1 MTTYDNNLRIAE
13 IGTGEQAGVW
23 GVTTNYNLAVLL
35 TEAITGVTDITVTGA
50 TEVSFTAYIA
60 GTTMTVTTVTGTL
73 RVGQVFSG
81 IGVQAGT
88 TITALG
94 SGTGGVGTYTVS
106 ISQTVGSSGSPVSM
120 AMRGQ
125 AIQALDGITD
135 QARQAVLVLG
145 GTPAD
150 AFTLYAPPVDKVYII
165 KNSTG
170 KTAAI
175 AVATAENGTT
185 ATGGR
190 AVTIPDG
197 NTTIVYCSD
206 GINVDNGLDRISGN
220 LSVTGNGV
228 FGGNG
233 EFNGTE
239 SVKIPAGTTG
249 QRPGTAGANIRY
261 NTTIGQYE
269 GYDVNASGWS
279 SIGGGATGGA
289 GNQVFYEND
298 QVVTANYTIPA
309 DKNAS
314 TTGPVTIESIV
325 ITGFID
331 NGAGSST
338 NTPSGVAG
346 DVLTVTGVTSGVMF
360 IGAVL
365 SGAGVAVGTTI
376 TAFGGGNGPAGT
388 GGTGTYTVT
397 PGSQNTTSAVSI
409 TAPVAVTISTGARW
423 VVL

>member
-35 TEAITGVTDITVTGA
+35 TEAITGVANITVTGA

-60 GTTMTVTTVTGTL
+60 GTTMTVTAATGTI

-81 IGVQAGT
+81 TGVQAGT

-94 SGTGGVGTYTVS
+94 SGTGGAGTYTVS

-120 AMRGQ
+120 TMRGQ
-125 AIQALDGITD
+125 ALQAQDGLTD

-165 KNSTG
+165 RNSTG

-175 AVATAENGTT
+175 AAATTENGTT
-185 ATGGR
+185 ASGGR

-197 NTTIVYCSD
+197 NTAIVYCD
-206 GINVDNGLDRISGN
+206 GTNVDNGLDRISGN
-220 LSVTGNGV
+220 LSVSGNGA

-233 EFNGTE
+233 EFNGT
-239 SVKIPAGTTG
+239 SALKLPTGTTV
-249 QRPGTAGANIRY
+249 QRPATVGANIRY

-269 GYDVNASGWS
+269 GYDVNTNGWS

-298 QVVTANYTIPA
+298 QVVTANYTIPS

-314 TTGPVTIESIV
+314 TTGPVTIESIE

-331 NGAGSST
+331 SGSGSST
-338 NTPSGVAG
+338 GTPSGVAG
-346 DVLTVTGVTSGVMF
+346 NVLTVTGVTSGVLY

-365 SGAGVAVGTTI
+365 SGAGVTAGTTI
-376 TAFGGGNGPAGT
+376 TNFGGGQGPAGT
-388 GGTGTYTVT
+388 GGTGTYTVNQSPQDT
-397 PGSQNTTSAVSI
+397 LGSVTITS
-409 TAPVAVTISTGARW
+409 PVAVTISAGARW

>member
-1 MTTYDNNLRIAE
+1 
-13 IGTGEQAGVW
+13 VW

-35 TEAITGVTDITVTGA
+35 TEAITGVANITVTGT

-60 GTTMTVTTVTGTL
+60 GTTMTVTAATGTI

-81 IGVQAGT
+81 TGVQAGT

-94 SGTGGVGTYTVS
+94 SGTGGAGTYTVS

-120 AMRGQ
+120 TMRGQ
-125 AIQALDGITD
+125 ALQAQDGLTD

-165 KNSTG
+165 KNGTG

-175 AVATAENGTT
+175 AAATAENGTT
-185 ATGGR
+185 ASGGR

-197 NTTIVYCSD
+197 NTAIVYCD
-206 GINVDNGLDRISGN
+206 GTNVDNGLDRISGN
-220 LSVTGNGV
+220 LSVSGNGA
-228 FGGNG
+228 FGGDG
-233 EFNGTE
+233 EFNGT
-239 SVKIPAGTTG
+239 SALKLPTGTTV
-249 QRPGTAGANIRY
+249 QRPATVGANIRY

-269 GYDVNASGWS
+269 GYDVNTSGWS

-298 QVVTANYTIPA
+298 QVVTANYTIPG

-314 TTGPVTIESIV
+314 TTGPMIVQSIS

-331 NGAGSST
+331 NGSGSST

-346 DVLTVTGVTSGVMF
+346 TVLTVTAVTSGVIF

-365 SGAGVAVGTTI
+365 SGPGVTAGTTV
-376 TAFGGGNGPAGT
+376 TNFGGGQGPAGT
-388 GGTGTYTVT
+388 GCTGTYTVSD
-397 PGSQNTTSAVSI
+397 SQETLA
-409 TAPVAVTISTGARW
+409 AVTIT
-423 VVL
+423 